1 MKKTNLKKWLSGI
14 LCVVLFA
21 GIVLCITGCGQQSKQ
36 EKKPEST
43 TSESSSTGEAIQVG
57 KGNTQ
62 FYFSVV
68 SVDGKE
74 TLFNVNTNE
83 KTVGEALIA
92 LNLIAG
98 DASEYGLY
106 VKTVNG
112 VTLDYDKDG
121 KYWAFYVNDAYATAG
136 IDATDI
142 EAGAHYAL
150 KAE

>member
-1 MKKTNLKKWLSGI
+1 MKKTNLKKWLSSI

-142 EAGAHYAL
+142 EVGAHYAL